1 MVVRTTLGAL
11 GEMSLLLPAAP
22 INPDGSCSGLEVL
35 SAEVMLTVMGT
46 THQHVCWVAKDDG
59 GWCWEGALQCSRCGI
74 FARKSAQIT
83 LQGELGE

>member
-46 THQHVCWVAKDDG
+46 THQHVCWVTEAGVGKG
-59 GWCWEGALQCSRCGI
+59 LSSALGVG
-74 FARKSAQIT
+74 F
-83 LQGELGE
+83 LQGNLHK